1 MFWAFLLGAPVYAAL
16 LVTRPAPQVKT
27 VHGPRLTL
35 TELGI
40 PLPSVSALFC
50 AYLLVQLNTLFH
62 PGLSA
67 GQTYS
72 ESARLQ

>member
-27 VHGPRLTL
+27 VHEPRLTL

-40 PLPSVSALFC
+40 PLLSVSALFC

-72 ESARLQ
+72 ESARLR